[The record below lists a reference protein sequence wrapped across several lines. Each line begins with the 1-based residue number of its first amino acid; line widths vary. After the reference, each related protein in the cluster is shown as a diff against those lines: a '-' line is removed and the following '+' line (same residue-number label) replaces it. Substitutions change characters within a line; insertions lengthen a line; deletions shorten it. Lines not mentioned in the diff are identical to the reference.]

1 MNGGLLMKL
10 ITVNHHRVH
19 VTDNIEKVTGSKV
32 KLRNMVS
39 MITPEP
45 LHGFQP
51 KFAHILPTLGT

>member
-1 MNGGLLMKL
+1 MKL
-10 ITVNHHRVH
+10 VTVNHHRVH